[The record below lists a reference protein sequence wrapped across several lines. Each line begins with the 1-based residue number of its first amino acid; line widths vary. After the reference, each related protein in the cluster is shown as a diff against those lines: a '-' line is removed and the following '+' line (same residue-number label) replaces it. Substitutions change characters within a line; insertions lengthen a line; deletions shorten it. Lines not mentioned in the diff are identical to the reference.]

1 MSRHRI
7 INIAL
12 LAFIL
17 GAMLA
22 AQVLLDGP
30 SDHQAAQAQ
39 ASSVQDATKAANAE
53 QSMAKAR
60 KASGVAL

>member
-1 MSRHRI
+1 MRLHRI

-17 GAMLA
+17 TAMLG
-22 AQVLLDGP
+22 AQVLLGGP

-39 ASSVQDATKAANAE
+39 ASNLQDATKAAHAE
-53 QSMAKAR
+53 QRMAKAR
-60 KASGVAL
+60 KAAGVAL